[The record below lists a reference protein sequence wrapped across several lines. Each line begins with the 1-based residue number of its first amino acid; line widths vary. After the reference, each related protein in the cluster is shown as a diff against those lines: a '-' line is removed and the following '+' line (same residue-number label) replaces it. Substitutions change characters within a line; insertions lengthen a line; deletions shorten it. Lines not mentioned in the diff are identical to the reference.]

1 MLTGNHISWTHLIR
15 MVNVTTTW
23 KYEIP
28 GEPTAWS
35 SHRGYGK
42 KSFSPHYKERE
53 AAQYF
58 LKNQHNHLPL
68 FNKALFIDFY
78 FEMPIPTSM
87 PKKLQKLIDNGS
99 KIYHIKR
106 KDRSNCVK
114 FAEDCLTGV
123 VITDDNIICGGK
135 AEKYYSRFPRTIIH
149 IMEAP
154 NDIFIQ
160 ST

>member
-1 MLTGNHISWTHLIR
+1 MLTDNLISLNLLTKK
-15 MVNVTTTW
+15 VSVTTLW

-42 KSFSPHYKERE
+42 KSFSPHYKQKQ

-58 LKNQHNHLPL
+58 LSEQMQGGSL
-68 FNKALFIDFY
+68 FSTAIFVDFY
-78 FEMPIPTSM
+78 FEMPIPSSM
-87 PKKLQKLIDNGS
+87 PKKIQKLIDSGMRV
-99 KIYHIKR
+99 YHIKR

-123 VITDDNIICGGK
+123 VITDDNIICGGR
-135 AEKYYSRFPRTIIH
+135 AEKYYSRTPKTIIH

-154 NDIFIQ
+154 HDILI
-160 ST
+160 